1 MIFALATPIAQSA
14 LAVFR
19 ASGSGCIEVFNSV
32 LDRPVSDFREIC
44 LRDIIWKGSLVDRC
58 SVVFYQGPNS
68 FTGEDS
74 VEIFCH
80 GGLPVIKKLA
90 SVFLGLGFL
99 EAAPGDFSRRAYEN
113 GKVYLNEAEAIA
125 DLIHAEDDERARLS
139 SAALSGSL
147 SEMVVG
153 LGEDIDS
160 LRVFVEG
167 SIDFSDEDYDF
178 IQEGRV
184 GFRLDEL
191 RKRVLN
197 IIDSSLISSQ
207 RASKKRVLFFGPPN
221 TGKSSLFNR
230 FLGFDRALVSNIPGT
245 TRDLIDSEM
254 FYNSV
259 SLELVDSA
267 GVRDAVGLIE
277 SRGVELA
284 WSELEET
291 DVVLVVF
298 DKNTEAFVP
307 DFVSSLK
314 EKRYL
319 LVFNKIDESSPSVA
333 FDCLVSAKTG
343 EGVKGLK
350 DMILPLVKSL
360 PADSEKIFLIRDR
373 HLMLFQDSLEHL
385 ENCALKIQ
393 QERDVDVAAEDLR
406 LSRACLDG
414 FLGVKAPDD
423 LLGDIFK
430 DFCIGKRHQIP
441 RSLF

>member
-1 MIFALATPIAQSA
+1 
-14 LAVFR
+14 
-19 ASGSGCIEVFNSV
+19 
-32 LDRPVSDFREIC
+32 
-44 LRDIIWKGSLVDRC
+44 
-58 SVVFYQGPNS
+58 
-68 FTGEDS
+68 
-74 VEIFCH
+74 
-80 GGLPVIKKLA
+80 
-90 SVFLGLGFL
+90 
-99 EAAPGDFSRRAYEN
+99 
-113 GKVYLNEAEAIA
+113 
-125 DLIHAEDDERARLS
+125 
-139 SAALSGSL
+139 
-147 SEMVVG
+147 
-153 LGEDIDS
+153 
-160 LRVFVEG
+160 
-167 SIDFSDEDYDF
+167 
-178 IQEGRV
+178 
-184 GFRLDEL
+184 
-191 RKRVLN
+191 
-197 IIDSSLISSQ
+197 
-207 RASKKRVLFFGPPN
+207 
-221 TGKSSLFNR
+221 LFNR

-430 DFCIGKRHQIP
+430 DFCIGK
-441 RSLF
+441 

>member
-1 MIFALATPIAQSA
+1 VIFALATPIAQSA

-32 LDRPVSDFREIC
+32 LDSPVSGFREIC
-44 LRDIIWKGSLVDRC
+44 LRNIIWEGSLVDRC

-113 GKVYLNEAEAIA
+113 GKVSLNEAEAIA

-139 SAALSGSL
+139 SAALSGTL

-153 LGEDIDS
+153 LGEDMDS

-197 IIDSSLISSQ
+197 IIDSSLVSSQ
-207 RASKKRVLFFGPPN
+207 RASKKRLLFFGPPN

-430 DFCIGKRHQIP
+430 DFCIGK
-441 RSLF
+441 